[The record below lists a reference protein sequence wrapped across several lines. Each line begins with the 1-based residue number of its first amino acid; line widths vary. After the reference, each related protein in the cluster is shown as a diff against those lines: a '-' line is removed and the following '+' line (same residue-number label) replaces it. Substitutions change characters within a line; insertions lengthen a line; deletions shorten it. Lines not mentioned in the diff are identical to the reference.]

1 MARYDAPS
9 RRAGGQK
16 QNTFFGGAAILAAG
30 ILVVKLIGMFY
41 KIPLVNIIGDQGS
54 TDFTNA
60 YNIYSVLL
68 TISTAGLPVAVS
80 KLVSEANAQGRLN
93 QVHKIFRLA
102 LMIFLTLGVL
112 SFLVMYFRADWL
124 AAAMND
130 TKAAPGIK
138 AMAPAVVC
146 VGCLSA
152 LRGYSQGHMNMTPT
166 SVSQIIEALCKLV
179 IGLSLA
185 YALTKAG
192 QPPEIAAAGA
202 ITGVTVGTMV
212 ALAYMI
218 LNFLVARSR
227 EHRLSRDVPESAA
240 TIIGDIL
247 RIAIPV
253 TLGSSMVGI
262 VTVVDA
268 GLVQGQLQRVLL
280 EKPECW
286 ALYAQYVD
294 FAPLESAIAAWKE
307 SLSSGAASTMSAL
320 SAQVE
325 AELKA
330 GTAQSAAL
338 ALHNTLES
346 VSRTLYGN
354 YSGALTIYNLP
365 NALMAAITASVIPAV
380 SGALTQ
386 WDKKGAAR
394 ISSAALRVTAL
405 LACPMGVGLYVMGT
419 PIMQLLYPSLE
430 KEIAGP
436 LLSMLGLANILV
448 CLVLVSNSILQA
460 YGFVT
465 LPVLVMILGGG
476 LKIAANYIVVAMP
489 TVGIYGAPVGNLP
502 CFGLCLLL
510 DTLGVPETLIS
521 AVMLLIVTIC
531 VVVIVAVCIQYENFR
546 RRYPVIADF
555 YSQEEKDAF
564 HQKFVWYVTG
574 GVGAILFGVTLL
586 MLFFSVFPEQEPYES
601 YGASL
606 FLLMV
611 AGAVTSFVYAGINEE
626 KYKIWKYNRNNNPT
640 PAVKKRKGVIN
651 TICAALMAATTA
663 LLRADEEV
671 LTAQAR
677 ELAGRAVPREG
688 GLAIDAAIVAAAP
701 DPIASRTLRLLL
713 GRLWGGDQ
721 NCSAAHLSALLR
733 LCRGTARR
741 TRPSGGCCICWGGR
755 WNTGGSR
762 GFPLLPAGTAGLSWR
777 PETRQGRCW
786 ILDRCWP

>member
-1 MARYDAPS
+1 MARHDAPS

-93 QVHKIFRLA
+93 QVHKTFRLA
-102 LMIFLTLGVL
+102 LIIFLTLGAL

-124 AAAMND
+124 AATMND

-152 LRGYSQGHMNMTPT
+152 LRGYSQGHLNMAPT

-212 ALAYMI
+212 ALAYMVI
-218 LNFLVARSR
+218 NFVVARSR
-227 EHRLSRDVPESAA
+227 EPRLSRDIPDDAG
-240 TIIGDIL
+240 TIIRDIL
-247 RIAIPV
+247 CIAIPV

-280 EKPECW
+280 EKRECW
-286 ALYAQYVD
+286 ALYTQYVD
-294 FAPLESAIAAWKE
+294 FTPLDSAISAWRE
-307 SLSSGAASTMSAL
+307 TLSEGAGVTMAAL

-325 AELKA
+325 AELAA
-330 GTAQSAAL
+330 GTVESAAL
-338 ALHNTLES
+338 ALHDTLES

-380 SGALTQ
+380 SGALTRR
-386 WDKKGAAR
+386 DRRGAAR
-394 ISSAALRVTAL
+394 VSGAALRVTAL
-405 LACPMGVGLYVMGT
+405 LACPMGVGLYVMGK
-419 PIMQLLYPSLE
+419 PIMQMLYPALE

-448 CLVLVSNSILQA
+448 CLVLVCNSVLQA

-465 LPVLVMILGGG
+465 LPVLVMVLGGG
-476 LKIAANYIVVAMP
+476 LKILANYIVVAMP
-489 TVGIYGAPVGNLP
+489 NVGIYGAPVGNLP

-510 DTLGVPETLIS
+510 DLMIIARVIPRRPRYLEVFLKPVLASLMMGGAAW
-521 AVMLLIVTIC
+521 AV
-531 VVVIVAVCIQYENFR
+531 N
-546 RRYPVIADF
+546 
-555 YSQEEKDAF
+555 
-564 HQKFVWYVTG
+564 G
-574 GVGAILFGVTLL
+574 FG
-586 MLFFSVFPEQEPYES
+586 SR
-601 YGASL
+601 L
-606 FLLMV
+606 FLLLGQKSLEAAAASGGVPGGLGARLCVIDQAAGQVLDLSRLGCAIVTLGAIGV
-611 AGAVTSFVYAGINEE
+611 AMLVYL
-626 KYKIWKYNRNNNPT
+626 
-640 PAVKKRKGVIN
+640 VLVIG
-651 TICAALMAATTA
+651 
-663 LLRADEEV
+663 LRAISRDD
-671 LTAQAR
+671 LS
-677 ELAGRAVPREG
+677 LMPKG
-688 GLAIDAAIVAAAP
+688 DK
-701 DPIASRTLRLLL
+701 IARLL
-713 GRLWGGDQ
+713 
-721 NCSAAHLSALLR
+721 HL
-733 LCRGTARR
+733 
-741 TRPSGGCCICWGGR
+741 
-755 WNTGGSR
+755 
-762 GFPLLPAGTAGLSWR
+762 
-777 PETRQGRCW
+777 
-786 ILDRCWP
+786 